1 MSKVERRYYTVGEV
15 VDMGVM
21 SRSTIWRQIQAGNL
35 EALQVGSALRIPVDG
50 LERFI
55 EAHTI
60 NRDPRGRKLG
70 TKVKTNA

>member
-1 MSKVERRYYTVGEV
+1 MSVVRRYYTVTEI
-15 VDMGVM
+15 VDMGIM
-21 SRSTIWRQIQAGNL
+21 SRSTIWRQIKAGNL

-55 EAHTI
+55 AEHSV

-70 TKVKTNA
+70 VKSDA